1 MWQMYPKLK
10 KNFGTKN
17 CLGEGNIFRPTSCE
31 SEHEPSKSSFPV
43 SDRDLRR
50 ETRFGRS
57 GTRREIG
64 AGAAAAVSVQSGLFS
79 FFSTPKVEI
88 DFCHQTCC
96 SFLSRFVNSCCC
108 CFFRLATLQRS
119 SRFVCS
125 VAEKNRINIS

>member
-31 SEHEPSKSSFPV
+31 SEHEPSKWSFPV

-57 GTRREIG
+57 GTRREI
-64 AGAAAAVSVQSGLFS
+64 SGRALLLPFRFS
-79 FFSTPKVEI
+79 PVFFRFFSTPKVEI

-125 VAEKNRINIS
+125 VTEKNG